1 MMAAHPDL
9 EETRV
14 VQSSSRGRPV
24 SWAVVFVEILAFI
37 VGGLGLI
44 LGPIWWLF
52 WVGAAVAVVGIAV
65 GWATGMMED
74 VH

>member
-1 MMAAHPDL
+1 M
-9 EETRV
+9 
-14 VQSSSRGRPV
+14 VQSSSRGRPL
-24 SWAVVFVEILAFI
+24 SWAVVVVEILAFI
-37 VGGLGLI
+37 VGGLGLM

-52 WVGAAVAVVGIAV
+52 WAGAVVAAAGIAV

>member
-1 MMAAHPDL
+1 MV
-9 EETRV
+9 E
-14 VQSSSRGRPV
+14 SSPRGRPV
-24 SWAVVFVEILAFI
+24 SWAVVAVVIVGFI

-44 LGPIWWLF
+44 LGPTWWLF
-52 WVGAAVAVVGIAV
+52 WVGVVLSVGGIVV

>member
-1 MMAAHPDL
+1 M
-9 EETRV
+9 RV

-24 SWAVVFVEILAFI
+24 SWAVVVVEILAFI
-37 VGGLGLI
+37 VAGLGLI

-52 WVGAAVAVVGIAV
+52 WVGTAVAVIGIAV